1 MGTKL
6 KVSQNCDLAIQKA
19 KGVLSC
25 TGQSSSRSREAILPL
40 CSAPEGLCPVLGLP
54 STAEMEETEPA
65 FSQWCPIPNRQ
76 QVQTKTQ
83 GNPFKPK
90 LFCFGFLL
98 LLFFYLWLTSINTGA
113 GCLDG
118 LPPSLEIF
126 KTQMDTA
133 PNTPCWLTGLDE
145 VWTRWSSEVF
155 ASLSDFLLPS
165 QGTYKHRKSP
175 PISVDHQTQQ
185 SSVV

>member
-1 MGTKL
+1 MWVPSWRWARIVTSPFRRL
-6 KVSQNCDLAIQKA
+6 KVSWVALGKVAAGQGRRSFPSAQHL
-19 KGVLSC
+19 KGCVQFWVSPVQQRWKKQSQHFLSGAQYPTDNKFKLKHKEIHLNLSC
-25 TGQSSSRSREAILPL
+25 F
-40 CSAPEGLCPVLGLP
+40 VLV
-54 STAEMEETEPA
+54 
-65 FSQWCPIPNRQ
+65 F
-76 QVQTKTQ
+76 
-83 GNPFKPK
+83 
-90 LFCFGFLL
+90 L

-118 LPPSLEIF
+118 LPPSPEIF

>member
-25 TGQSSSRSREAILPL
+25 TGESSSRSREAILPL

-54 STAEMEETEPA
+54 STTEMEETEPA
-65 FSQWCPIPNRQ
+65 FSQWCAIPNRQ

-90 LFCFGFLL
+90 LFCFGFFIIIF
-98 LLFFYLWLTSINTGA
+98 LFVVNKHKHWSRLSRRVASIPGNIQNPNGHSPEHPVLT
-113 GCLDG
+113 DW
-118 LPPSLEIF
+118 F
-126 KTQMDTA
+126 
-133 PNTPCWLTGLDE
+133 
-145 VWTRWSSEVF
+145 R
-155 ASLSDFLLPS
+155 
-165 QGTYKHRKSP
+165 
-175 PISVDHQTQQ
+175 
-185 SSVV
+185 

>member
-25 TGQSSSRSREAILPL
+25 TGESSSKSREAILPL

-65 FSQWCPIPNRQ
+65 FSQWCAIPNRQ

-90 LFCFGFLL
+90 LFCFVFFIIIFL
-98 LLFFYLWLTSINTGA
+98 FVVN
-113 GCLDG
+113 
-118 LPPSLEIF
+118 
-126 KTQMDTA
+126 K
-133 PNTPCWLTGLDE
+133 
-145 VWTRWSSEVF
+145 
-155 ASLSDFLLPS
+155 
-165 QGTYKHRKSP
+165 YKHWSRLSTRVASIPGNIQNPNGHSP
-175 PISVDHQTQQ
+175 EHPVLTDWFR
-185 SSVV
+185 